1 MLIRVFTPK
10 DSTLSESDIDDFS
23 EAYPPENAEFKWFD
37 VDDPK
42 EDDLKLLGKN
52 FSLHNLTVE
61 DISSGKQRVKVD
73 EYEEYV
79 FAVCKGVYVVKDQDF
94 EYAIDEVFIILSKN
108 YLITI
113 HSKDSMIMNH
123 SVEAIKNQVTSY
135 GNRKPLGTLVLH
147 MLFDFAVDS
156 FYSSLT
162 SVENWLVSFR
172 EDLIDIDS
180 LKSKDLSQVRKLMF
194 FIAKARKELS
204 DFRIVLS
211 QHRDVMSLAER
222 GTLKFVS
229 LDYMLAFR
237 DVYDHTFQLIET
249 VDSYI
254 MRTNDVRDLYFTL
267 RAAFTDNIIR
277 LLTIVA
283 TIFLP
288 LTFLTGFYGM
298 NFTQGFYEP
307 GSGSPYGFYSMV
319 AIMLSL
325 IAVLLIV
332 FKKKGWI

>member
-1 MLIRVFTPK
+1 MLIRVFTSE
-10 DSTLSESDIDDFS
+10 DSTLSERVIENFA
-23 EAYPPENAEFKWFD
+23 ETYPPANAEFKWFD
-37 VDDPK
+37 VDDPNK
-42 EDDLKLLGKN
+42 DDLELLGRN
-52 FSLHNLTVE
+52 FSLHDLTVE

-73 EYEEYV
+73 EYEEYI
-79 FAVCKGVYVVKDQDF
+79 FAVCKGVSITKDREF
-94 EYAIDEVFIILSKN
+94 EYGIDEVFMILGKN
-108 YLITI
+108 YAITI
-113 HSKDSMIMNH
+113 HGKDSMIMNH
-123 SVEAIKNQVTSY
+123 SVEAIRNQIASY
-135 GNRKPLGTLVLH
+135 GNRKPLGTVVLH

-172 EDLIDIDS
+172 EDLVDIDS

-204 DFRIVLS
+204 DFRIILS
-211 QHRDVMSLAER
+211 QHRDVVSLAER

-288 LTFLTGFYGM
+288 LTFLTGLYGM

-319 AIMLSL
+319 VIMLSL
-325 IAVLLIV
+325 IAALLII